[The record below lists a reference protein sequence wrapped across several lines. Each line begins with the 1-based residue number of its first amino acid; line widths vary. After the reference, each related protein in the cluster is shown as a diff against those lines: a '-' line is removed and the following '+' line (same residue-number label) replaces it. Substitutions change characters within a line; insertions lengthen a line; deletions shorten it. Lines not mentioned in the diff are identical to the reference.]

1 MKYITRNIYKLHVNH
16 EIRNV
21 RSKFTKAAVLKT
33 VKEPLVLEDFKIAD
47 KLKEGQLRIAVK
59 YCAVNMSDALICS
72 GLSEIKPLL
81 PCVPG
86 FEIVGEVIESKA
98 TNTDDE
104 EEDISVGDRVL
115 VLNKEIMGGFAEECI
130 VDEKDIFGIPS
141 ELSYETAVSIGDSYA
156 TALIGLARRANLKK
170 DNTILVT
177 AAAGGLGLAAVDI
190 AANMCKAKVIGACRL
205 EKNTSIV
212 RDKGAFISFEIK
224 SPESLCKRILKETD
238 GKGVDVVF
246 DAVGGEIFP
255 SALDCVGH
263 EGKVIVAGFAS
274 LQLPQ
279 LNINELLRRPS
290 FSLIGVSLNNYRT
303 HSVRIYRQS
312 VKDVLTMCKMGV
324 ITPNIS
330 ETLKLEQVNEALE
343 HFSTDKSSGKILL
356 KIAD

>member
-1 MKYITRNIYKLHVNH
+1 MKFFSCLRHKINFNH
-16 EIRNV
+16 RIRNV
-21 RSKFTKAAVLKT
+21 RSKCTRAAVLKIPN
-33 VKEPLVLEDFKIAD
+33 EPLVIEDFKIAD

-72 GLSEIKPLL
+72 GSSEMKPNL
-81 PCVPG
+81 PIVPG

-98 TNTDDE
+98 MNSCDE
-104 EEDISVGDRVL
+104 EEDITVGDRVL

-130 VDEKDIFGIPS
+130 VHEKDVFGIPS
-141 ELSYETAVSIGDSYA
+141 ELSYESAVSIGDSYA

-170 DNTILVT
+170 DQTVLVT

-205 EKNTSIV
+205 EKNTFIV

-224 SPESLCKRILKETD
+224 NPESLCKRVLKETE

-263 EGKVIVAGFAS
+263 EGKVVVAGFNS

-303 HSVRIYRQS
+303 HSINIYRQS
-312 VKDVLTMCKMGV
+312 VKDVLTMCKMGM
-324 ITPNIS
+324 ISPNVS

-343 HFSTDKSSGKILL
+343 HFSTDKSSGKIIL
-356 KIAD
+356 KVAD